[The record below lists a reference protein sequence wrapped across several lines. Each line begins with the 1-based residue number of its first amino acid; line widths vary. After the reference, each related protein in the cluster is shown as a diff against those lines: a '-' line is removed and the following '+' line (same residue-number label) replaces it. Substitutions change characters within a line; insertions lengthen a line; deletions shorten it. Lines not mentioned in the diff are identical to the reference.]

1 MDKMNRKKII
11 VFNYSIPRHDM
22 SSGERRFVGI
32 LKIMAKHYDVDL
44 CVVRYGKW
52 LTNQEFTAYSDK
64 LKSYG
69 INVLEPRPDS
79 LQKAI
84 KEKEYDFAYFEFF
97 WIAEESM
104 REFCKAQPKAVTIV
118 DSVDVH
124 FAREESQA
132 ELGQIT
138 HKQARRTKKR
148 EVSIYKAADIAV
160 AVSNPDIEILK
171 NEGVKN
177 IHYLPNVVDTVQ
189 RAEGERANNVLFIGG
204 YKWHPNVDAVRWFST
219 DIWPSIIREVPDAI
233 FQIVGS
239 DPDEEILK
247 LDENPGIEVLG
258 FVPETKPYLD
268 NAAVSVAPLRYGGG
282 MKGKVN
288 EAMAH
293 GLPVVAT
300 SFGAQG
306 FNAVEGEEILI
317 GDDPKIFAQKV
328 VTLLKDKLL
337 QEKIGLK
344 GQMLND
350 SLCSV
355 RVVEE
360 NILNMMNDAEEILK
374 QKAKS
379 GGNRKPVPFSAG
391 LRIELK
397 KRGFYK

>member
-1 MDKMNRKKII
+1 M
-11 VFNYSIPRHDM
+11 
-22 SSGERRFVGI
+22 
-32 LKIMAKHYDVDL
+32 
-44 CVVRYGKW
+44 
-52 LTNQEFTAYSDK
+52 
-64 LKSYG
+64 
-69 INVLEPRPDS
+69 
-79 LQKAI
+79 
-84 KEKEYDFAYFEFF
+84 
-97 WIAEESM
+97 
-104 REFCKAQPKAVTIV
+104 
-118 DSVDVH
+118 
-124 FAREESQA
+124 
-132 ELGQIT
+132 
-138 HKQARRTKKR
+138 
-148 EVSIYKAADIAV
+148 
-160 AVSNPDIEILK
+160 
-171 NEGVKN
+171 
-177 IHYLPNVVDTVQ
+177 
-189 RAEGERANNVLFIGG
+189 
-204 YKWHPNVDAVRWFST
+204 
-219 DIWPSIIREVPDAI
+219 PDAI

-247 LDENPGIEVLG
+247 LDENTGIEVLG

-288 EAMAH
+288 DAMAH

-306 FNAVEGEEILI
+306 FNAFEGEEILI